1 MFNPTYALTRGSGF
15 TYQIISWHL
24 CPHKTITNNIW
35 QGIKWYRNKYYFN
48 GPFLYLLNDF
58 VKYTIY
64 CIFLQEF
71 FLIFISKLQYK
82 PKVLSGF
89 FCVMYIVLLKKVFVP
104 LLSSASA
111 YTMLQEKRPEKNL
124 SAEKFR
130 IIVNGSS

>member
-1 MFNPTYALTRGSGF
+1 M
-15 TYQIISWHL
+15 
-24 CPHKTITNNIW
+24 
-35 QGIKWYRNKYYFN
+35 
-48 GPFLYLLNDF
+48 NDF